1 MSHKHRLGEVN
12 CHNRSGRGYVRFLLP
27 KELKARQKISKSD
40 KEDNMFHMDILM
52 LIRKATVTVSQQLDV
67 MMDFAPFARR
77 CKMKYCNNSIP
88 SPFFEAPWKKF
99 FDAYFRG
106 AGECWQK
113 LQMYLKMLQ
122 RRGIGRREDGGG
134 GLWIKESAVAKH
146 PYCVQMLPC
155 TPQLTFLFCNYLS
168 YHFYLFIFICLF
180 ISAMHPY
187 YVQMMPCIPTL
198 LPFSQLFSLVSPTF
212 IIQDA
217 SVHN

>member
-1 MSHKHRLGEVN
+1 MKEILWCIFSGSGGVLAKAANVFENASEKGNWE
-12 CHNRSGRGYVRFLLP
+12 NRGGR
-27 KELKARQKISKSD
+27 
-40 KEDNMFHMDILM
+40 
-52 LIRKATVTVSQQLDV
+52 
-67 MMDFAPFARR
+67 
-77 CKMKYCNNSIP
+77 
-88 SPFFEAPWKKF
+88 
-99 FDAYFRG
+99 
-106 AGECWQK
+106 
-113 LQMYLKMLQ
+113 
-122 RRGIGRREDGGG
+122 G

-187 YVQMMPCIPTL
+187 YVQMMPCIPTHLLFCNYSYWLFIMIIIDYLCIPTL